1 MSNTQQRLNVHPTA
15 IIEDGARIAPDSVIG
30 PYCVIGPNVKIGPGC
45 HLHSHVVV
53 DGDTEIGE
61 GCRMFP
67 TAVIGT
73 QPQDKKIAAGY
84 QGKLRIG
91 NFNEIRE
98 GATVHGGTEFGGG
111 LTVVGNHN
119 MLLAG
124 SHIGHDAIVGNH
136 TVFTNGAMAAGH
148 TKIADHVI
156 LGAMAG
162 IHQFGRIG
170 ARAMIGAGAMMS
182 HDAPPFA
189 MVQGDRARL
198 VGVNKEGL
206 KRGGFSAEEIA
217 VIKRVYRLL
226 FWRDGVLENRI
237 AEARRFAG
245 ENEHAEI
252 IIDFV
257 ATSERGIC
265 ATRGRSS
272 RAEDGDASASIG
284 S

>member
-1 MSNTQQRLNVHPTA
+1 MNSTKQHLNVHPTA
-15 IIEDGARIAPDSVIG
+15 IVQDGARIASDAQVG

-45 HLHSHVVV
+45 RLHSHVIV

-61 GCRMFP
+61 GCNIFP

-73 QPQDKKIAAGY
+73 QPQDKRLEPGY

-111 LTVVGNHN
+111 VTIVGNHN

-124 SHIGHDAIVGNH
+124 CHIGHDAVVGSH

-148 TKIADHVI
+148 TQIADYVI

-226 FWRDGVLENRI
+226 FWRDGVLEKRI
-237 AEARRFAG
+237 ADARQFAG
-245 ENEHAEI
+245 ENVHAEM

-265 ATRGRSS
+265 ATRGRTS
-272 RAEDGDASASIG
+272 RGEEGEASASIG